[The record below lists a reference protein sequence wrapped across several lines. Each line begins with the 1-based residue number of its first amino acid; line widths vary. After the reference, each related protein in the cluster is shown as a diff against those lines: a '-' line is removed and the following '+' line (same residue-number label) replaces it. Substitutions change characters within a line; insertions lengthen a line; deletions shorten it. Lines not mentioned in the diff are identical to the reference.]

1 VLRYI
6 AMGNVAAAGS
16 LMTGA
21 VYTAIGLF
29 LLMAGRHQRRMAA
42 SAPATTSGSRRVTGL
57 VLMALSTVF
66 LALGALVLLNALLLL
81 LY

>member
-1 VLRYI
+1 MLRYI

-57 VLMALSTVF
+57 VLIALSVVF